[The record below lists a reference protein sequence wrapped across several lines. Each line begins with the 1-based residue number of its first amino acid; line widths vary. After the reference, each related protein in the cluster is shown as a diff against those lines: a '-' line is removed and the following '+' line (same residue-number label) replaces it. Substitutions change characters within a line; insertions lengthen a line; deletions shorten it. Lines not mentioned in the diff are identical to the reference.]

1 MIKFWR
7 NRKKVTSEQEE
18 RVWDRIDS
26 LYSKLEE
33 GKATEDELKRI
44 DGISKIIMDVTG
56 KSSKGKKETA
66 TPEELDELTKRDLD
80 MLARMI
86 GIEGLSGRTGE
97 ERKEIAILPWNEVC
111 GSRNCGKRPVGVG
124 NFVLY
129 E

>member
-86 GIEGLSGRTGE
+86 GIEGIEGRTDCLAGQV
-97 ERKEIAILPWNEVC
+97 K
-111 GSRNCGKRPVGVG
+111 KRDCHSPV
-124 NFVLY
+124 

>member
-86 GIEGLSGRTGE
+86 GIE
-97 ERKEIAILPWNEVC
+97 
-111 GSRNCGKRPVGVG
+111 
-124 NFVLY
+124 
-129 E
+129 

>member
-44 DGISKIIMDVTG
+44 DGISKIIMDVTS
-56 KSSKGKKETA
+56 KSSRGKKETA

-86 GIEGLSGRTGE
+86 GIEGMEGRTGCLTGQV
-97 ERKEIAILPWNEVC
+97 A
-111 GSRNCGKRPVGVG
+111 
-124 NFVLY
+124 VLQQSW
-129 E
+129 